1 MRNKLKKI
9 WNKEDGFTLVELLG
23 VIVILGIILA
33 IAIPG
38 VGNIID
44 NAKTNTEKHQAE
56 LVVDAAKMYV
66 LDNGNTIPTSG
77 EITSTELVTAGYLEK
92 APTKV
97 YTVTIKKATTG
108 SGLTYK
114 VDKGTAPT
122 KPAATQQIN

>member
-38 VGNIID
+38 IGNIVE
-44 NAKTNTEKHQAE
+44 NAKKNTADHQAE

-66 LDNGNTIPTSG
+66 LDKNITVTGTGKT
-77 EITSTELVTAGYLEK
+77 ITSNDLVTAGYLEK

-97 YTVTIKKATTG
+97 YTVTITKAATG
-108 SGLTYK
+108 SDLTYK
-114 VDKGTAPT
+114 VDKGTDPT
-122 KPAATQQIN
+122 PTNP

>member
-38 VGNIID
+38 IGTIID
-44 NAKTNTEKHQAE
+44 NARTNTEKRQAE

-66 LDNGNTIPTSG
+66 LDNPTEKVDG
-77 EITSTELVTAGYLEK
+77 KTDKDLFEAGYLDNDPEG
-92 APTKV
+92 T
-97 YTVTIKKATTG
+97 YTIAKN
-108 SGLTYK
+108 
-114 VDKGTAPT
+114 DKGVLTAT
-122 KPAATQQIN
+122 FSK

>member
-38 VGNIID
+38 IGTIVD
-44 NAKTNTEKHQAE
+44 NARTNTEKHQAE

-77 EITSTELVTAGYLEK
+77 KITSTELVRAGYLEK

-97 YTVTIKKATTG
+97 YTVTITKAATG
-108 SGLTYK
+108 SDLIYK
-114 VDKGTAPT
+114 VDEG
-122 KPAATQQIN
+122 ATQSQQVNPSN